1 MYVNTYIHPSI
12 HPSIHACMH
21 TCILTHTCTYIHIQT
36 HTNTYIH
43 IYMHTC
49 IRTYVH
55 AYINIHI
62 HTLMTY
68 TYTCTYTSTYTYTD
82 IHTNIPTYLPAYVRT
97 HAHMYIRTCTYS
109 RVLTGSPGMDDRP
122 IRDGRKLSVH
132 VGLLAKPSALCGGRP
147 QTQNPKKNRVQN
159 PRPLKNSPSFDCSMT
174 GLCTATQVA
183 TQAWVRVFG
192 VGL

>member
-1 MYVNTYIHPSI
+1 M
-12 HPSIHACMH
+12 HACMH
-21 TCILTHTCTYIHIQT
+21 T
-36 HTNTYIH
+36 
-43 IYMHTC
+43 
-49 IRTYVH
+49 YVH
-55 AYINIHI
+55 ADLHI
-62 HTLMTY
+62 HARTYTYKHIRTHTY
-68 TYTCTYTSTYTYTD
+68 TYTCIHTYVHTYMRTCIHKHTYYTHIDD
-82 IHTNIPTYLPAYVRT
+82 IHVHVHVHIHIHIYRHTYKHTYLPTYLPAYVRT

-132 VGLLAKPSALCGGRP
+132 VGLLAKPSALCGGRA

>member
-1 MYVNTYIHPSI
+1 
-12 HPSIHACMH
+12 MH

-82 IHTNIPTYLPAYVRT
+82 IHTNIPTYLPTCLCTHART